1 MFLKSF
7 RIVLHICIRK
17 FKKRNLERVLKKLF
31 KSSFFY
37 CKSFK
42 IEVMWN
48 RSLYNNTPL
57 PKKYYIIIYINW
69 IIVLYHLSACIK
81 IFFIN
86 TNWNQ
91 SMRSFLTQTVN
102 YSYKDSS
109 YLLIATIWIRLNPLE
124 IVLSRQLRIFQVS
137 IIYLHYLA
145 LKLLLSVAEK
155 VPFAKSDRSG

>member
-17 FKKRNLERVLKKLF
+17 FKKRNLERVFKKLF

-37 CKSFK
+37 YKSFK

-69 IIVLYHLSACIK
+69 IIVVSHLSACIK
-81 IFFIN
+81 SFFIN

-91 SMRSFLTQTVN
+91 SLRSFLTQTVN

-124 IVLSRQLRIFQVS
+124 IVFIATITHFSSQHNIHSLLGIK
-137 IIYLHYLA
+137 IA
-145 LKLLLSVAEK
+145 LICCRKSSVC
-155 VPFAKSDRSG
+155 